1 MENVYTALSGLHELY
16 MMCYVKMLPV
26 YCVSCAFFSALF
38 LPSPLFYQPLLS
50 RAQTLLL
57 FPVANDTVVV
67 EC

>member
-26 YCVSCAFFSALF
+26 YCVSCAFFSF
-38 LPSPLFYQPLLS
+38 FPPPRPLFYQPLLS

-57 FPVANDTVVV
+57 FPVANDAVVA
-67 EC
+67 E